1 MVFELLSAVLLAQ
14 SSAPAERAP
23 FALALPLLNAV
34 NLVAGEGEMRTE
46 LVAQKLL
53 AHHLKVITS
62 RDLGAVLGLDRQKQL
77 LGCVEQSCAVELL
90 AAMGADGL
98 MLGDLARLGGE
109 YTLTLKVL
117 SPRDGHVMAM
127 AMAAGRAATEAE
139 LDVLLDRSVR
149 VVLER
154 LADSTMREE
163 LRPQAV
169 AVAAAA
175 TTTIAP
181 APGPS
186 LRGWALLPG
195 VAGVLAV
202 GTGVVLQ
209 VLAGNAYADLQSHH
223 SPEVAGSLRA
233 SGRGLET
240 GGNWSLVGGGVAL
253 LAAVVMFLVG
263 SPPTPSSSMALGPQ
277 WWVAPVAGVSR

>member
-127 AMAAGRAATEAE
+127 AAGRAATEAE
-139 LDVLLDRSVR
+139 LEVLLDRSVR

-154 LADSTMREE
+154 LADSTKREE

-169 AVAAAA
+169 EGAVAAA
-175 TTTIAP
+175 TAP
-181 APGPS
+181 ASGPS

-233 SGRGLET
+233 SGRGMET

-253 LAAVVMFLVG
+253 LAAVMMFLVG
-263 SPPTPSSSMALGPQ
+263 SPPPSSSPMALGPQ

>member
-1 MVFELLSAVLLAQ
+1 MVFELLSAILLAQ
-14 SSAPAERAP
+14 SPAPVERAP

-34 NLVAGEGEMRTE
+34 NLVVGEGEMRTE

-53 AHHLKVITS
+53 AHHVKVITS

-90 AAMGADGL
+90 SAMGADGL

-117 SPRDGHVMAM
+117 SPRDGRVM

-154 LADSTMREE
+154 LADSTKREE

-169 AVAAAA
+169 EGAVAAA
-175 TTTIAP
+175 TAP

-186 LRGWALLPG
+186 LRGWAVLPG

-202 GTGVVLQ
+202 GAGVVLQ
-209 VLAGNAYADLQSHH
+209 VLAGDAYADLQSHH
-223 SPEVAGSLRA
+223 SPEVAGALRA

-240 GGNWSLVGGGVAL
+240 GGNWSLLGGGVAL

-263 SPPTPSSSMALGPQ
+263 SPPPPSSPPMALGSQ
-277 WWVAPVAGVSR
+277 WWVAPMAGVSR